1 MIGKAKA
8 ISHGIN
14 ALRYI
19 KGESKNKKE
28 PEKIRHVCDMFLSPD
43 LDAMGIWLEMS
54 LTANSHPGIKNSVIH
69 IEVSPAMEHTK
80 DFTIDDW
87 QELWQEFAE
96 EFDRQTI
103 HDRKGKTLSAP
114 TNILGSK
121 STIWLHEESVSG
133 IPHLHAVVCRVD
145 ENGNINND
153 HQIHLRAQRAAEAVA
168 KRRGWTTA
176 KQIWTSNIQKVNEDC
191 MDVLRAM
198 PEWSF
203 DDYFHRLLDKGYY
216 VRSQVDKQGVVRAY
230 TLFCKKN
237 SNLRYKA
244 SALGTGRNLT
254 ASRIEK
260 TWSKLHPSSVTVTRQ
275 QPTPSHITPQGQLS
289 AQQPNTHAVGRL
301 LRNTFAKDYTQWK
314 FGRSEVNIESGGK
327 TFTRYIPDDIM
338 ELFDGEFDKRRIINW
353 QPLTNL
359 AMAFFTM
366 LAVPNVAPSGGGG
379 GSSSDQG
386 WGRDKD
392 EDEKEWARRCAQ
404 AAVKTLGR
412 KPKRSMRR

>member
-121 STIWLHEESVSG
+121 STVWLHEESVSG

-230 TLFCKKN
+230 TLVCKKN
-237 SNLRYKA
+237 PNLRYKA
-244 SALGTGRNLT
+244 SDLGTCRNLT
-254 ASRIEK
+254 ASRIEQ
-260 TWSKLHPSSVTVTRQ
+260 TWQRLHQPSVAMSPQQTAPSVQQPTRQ
-275 QPTPSHITPQGQLS
+275 QPK
-289 AQQPNTHAVGRL
+289 QQAANRI
-301 LRNTFAKDYTQWK
+301 RRSTFAKDYTQWK
-314 FGRSEVNIESGGK
+314 PDRSEVIIETGNKS
-327 TFTRYIPDDIM
+327 FARYIPNDVVSIFEDA
-338 ELFDGEFDKRRIINW
+338 FDSREVFNW

-366 LAVPNVAPSGGGG
+366 LAVPDVSSSGGGG

-404 AAVKTLGR
+404 AAVKALGR
-412 KPKRSMRR
+412 KSKKSMRR